1 MLLKLARKVAGLT
14 QAELAKEAGVTN
26 SFISLLESG
35 KRDIRS
41 VGYETVARIADALNV
56 SPQDLFPLDARKS
69 SRTKRPA

>member
-41 VGYETVARIADALNV
+41 VGYETVARIADALGV
-56 SPQDLFPLDARKS
+56 SPQELFPLAARKS
-69 SRTKRPA
+69 HRAKRPA